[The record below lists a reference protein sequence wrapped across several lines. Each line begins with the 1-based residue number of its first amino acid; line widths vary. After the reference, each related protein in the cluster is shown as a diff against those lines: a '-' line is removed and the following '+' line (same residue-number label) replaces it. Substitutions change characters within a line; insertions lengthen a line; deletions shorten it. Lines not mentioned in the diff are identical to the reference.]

1 MTPITRK
8 LFSRSDWPEAQ
19 RVAGLLRDETVG
31 GGLLLLGTIAA
42 LIWANSPWRSSYADL
57 SHFHVGITSWG
68 LDLDLAHWAADGL
81 LAVFFFVVGM
91 ELKHEFLHGDLNDP
105 AKATVPIVAAIC
117 GVATP
122 ALIYTVIQVFLD
134 GDTSGWAIPTA
145 TDIAFALAVLAVIGT
160 HLPSALRSF
169 LLTLA
174 VVDDLIAI
182 TIIAIFFSHG
192 LNLVML
198 ALAVVT
204 IVFFGLA
211 ARSRFAVWWLL
222 LPLAALAWVFMFKSG
237 IHATIAGVVL
247 GLLVP
252 TGNDGT
258 SLAYRLDRRIHPI
271 SAGFCVPVFAFFAA
285 GVTLVGE
292 DLGAAVTDPVTI
304 GIVVALV
311 AGKVIGIF
319 TSTYLTAR
327 FTKAQLDDDLAWSDL
342 FGLSLLAGIGFTVSL
357 LIGELAFGAGS
368 IADDHVKLGVLGG
381 SLIAAILATIVLRMR
396 NRVYRRIHDD
406 ETRDADG
413 DGIPDVYQDAG
424 RPTTSND

>member
-8 LFSRSDWPEAQ
+8 IFSRSDWPEAQ
-19 RVAGLLRDETVG
+19 RVAGWLRDETVG
-31 GGLLLLGTIAA
+31 GALLLIATVAA
-42 LIWANSPWRSSYADL
+42 LVWANSPWHTAYTDL
-57 SHFHVGITSWG
+57 SHAHVGIASWG
-68 LDLDLAHWAADGL
+68 FDLDLAHWSADGL
-81 LAVFFFVVGM
+81 LAIFFFVVGM
-91 ELKHEFLHGDLNDP
+91 ELKHEFRHGDLRDP
-105 AKATVPIVAAIC
+105 AKATVPIVAAVC
-117 GVATP
+117 GVALP
-122 ALIYTVIQVFLD
+122 AVIYTLVQFGLG
-134 GDTSGWAIPTA
+134 GDTRGWAIPTA

-192 LNLVML
+192 LDLRML
-198 ALAVVT
+198 AAAAVA
-204 IVFFGLA
+204 IAAFGVA
-211 ARSRFAVWWLL
+211 AQRAPKAWLL
-222 LPLAALAWVFMFKSG
+222 LPLAVLAWAFMFKSG

-258 SLAYRLDRRIHPI
+258 SLAYRLDRRIHPF

-292 DLGAAVTDPVTI
+292 DVGAAVTDPVTV

-311 AGKVIGIF
+311 AGKAIGIF
-319 TSTYLTAR
+319 SATFLTAR
-327 FTKAQLDDDLAWSDL
+327 FTKAELDDDLAWSDL

-368 IADDHVKLGVLGG
+368 ESDDHVKLGVLTG
-381 SLIAAILATIVLRMR
+381 SLVAALAATVVLRLR
-396 NRVYRRIHDD
+396 NRVYRRIHED

-424 RPTTSND
+424 RTTTTAN